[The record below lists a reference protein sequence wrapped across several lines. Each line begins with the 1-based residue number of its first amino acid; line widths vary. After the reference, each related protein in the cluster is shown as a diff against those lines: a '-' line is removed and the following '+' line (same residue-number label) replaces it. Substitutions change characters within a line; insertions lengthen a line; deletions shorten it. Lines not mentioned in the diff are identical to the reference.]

1 MLHFDRMTLVTRIV
15 LSFAFIALLSAGV
28 GTVGIIQLRKADE
41 RTSYLYA
48 NKMKR
53 LELISNVY
61 SNTQLLRVKLR
72 DAILARDDAGYQ
84 TAADGMAALNDSI
97 AAKLKIYG
105 TLLDSRDDS
114 DLYASYDKAR
124 DDFLAQV
131 NVIFQLAKA
140 NKDDEALLAI
150 KTTGAVVVR
159 AYDKVVRDMLAQSSQ
174 EAQKVAA
181 QTHREARHSTALLV
195 LFVFSGFLIAMGIGM
210 LTARRII
217 RQLGGEPD
225 YAVDV
230 VRRIAAGDLMV
241 EVALPPGDKTSLL
254 FAMHEM
260 CSSLRNTLREIH
272 ISSDSLASASEQ
284 ISASSQS
291 LSHTA
296 TEQATNVDETSAAV
310 EEITATVAQNSQNAR
325 VTDDIASQAS
335 SHAQKS
341 GVAVKETVSAMKR
354 IAEKIGIID
363 DIAYQTNLLA
373 LNAAIEAARAGE
385 HGKGFAVVAAE
396 VRKLAERSQT
406 AAHEIGTVASGSV
419 TLAEQ
424 AGHLLDELVPSIQKT
439 AELVQEI
446 SSASKEQTVGLEQI
460 NNSISQLSQATQ
472 STASASEELSATSEE
487 MNAQALKL
495 RDFIRYF
502 KIGEIDVKVQKPAYK
517 APVNVPR
524 PKPKASGRQAQAKT

>member
-1 MLHFDRMTLVTRIV
+1 MPHFDRMTLVTRIV
-15 LSFAFIALLSAGV
+15 ISFAFVALLSAGV
-28 GTVGIIQLRKADE
+28 GTVGILQLRKADE
-41 RTSYLYA
+41 RTKYLYA

-72 DAILARDDAGYQ
+72 DAILARDATGYQ
-84 TAADGMAALNDSI
+84 AAADGMAALNDSI
-97 AAKLKIYG
+97 ATKLKLYG
-105 TLLDSRDDS
+105 TLLNSRDDS
-114 DLYASYDKAR
+114 DLYARYGSVR
-124 DDFLAQV
+124 GDFLAQV
-131 NVIFQLAKA
+131 DVIFQLARA

-159 AYDKVVRDMLAQSSQ
+159 AYDKAVRDMLIQSSQ
-174 EAQKVAA
+174 EAQEVAA
-181 QTHREARHSTALLV
+181 RTHREAQSATVRLV
-195 LFVFSGFLIAMGIGM
+195 LFVLVGFLIAMGIGM
-210 LTARRII
+210 ITARRII

-230 VRRIAAGDLMV
+230 VRRIAAGDLTV
-241 EVALPPGDKTSLL
+241 EVSLPPGDNASLL
-254 FAMHEM
+254 FAMREM

-284 ISASSQS
+284 ISASPQS

-310 EEITATVAQNSQNAR
+310 EEITSTVAQNSQNAR
-325 VTDDIASQAS
+325 VTDDIASQAA

-341 GVAVKETVSAMKR
+341 GVAVKETVTAMKR

-406 AAHEIGTVASGSV
+406 AAHEIGTVASSSV

-424 AGHLLDELVPSIQKT
+424 AGHLLDELVPSIKKT
-439 AELVQEI
+439 ADLVQEI

-460 NNSISQLSQATQ
+460 NSSISQLSQATQ

-502 KIGEIDVKVQKPAYK
+502 KTGEIDSDVQKPVNMR
-517 APVNVPR
+517 PVNAPR
-524 PKPKASGRQAQAKT
+524 PKPKASGRRAQAKT